1 MERNILEVSQVNEY
15 IKFIMDRD
23 ELLGS
28 ICVRGELSNYKVYPS
43 GHHYFTM
50 KDTNGALRCV
60 MFKGSA
66 MRLRFRPEN
75 GMKII
80 AAGRVT
86 VFPRDGA
93 YQLYV
98 ESMTPDGVGDLYVAF
113 EQLKQKLQAEGLFD
127 KTIKKPLPTYP
138 HTIAIV
144 TSGAGAAIMDMLRIL
159 GRRYPLSK
167 VKILPVRVQGEEA
180 PAEIAGAIRYA
191 NKYHVADVIIT
202 GRGGGSMEDL
212 WAFNDERVARAIF
225 DSELP
230 VVSAVGH
237 EPDVTI
243 SDFVAD
249 VRAATPSNA
258 AELVAPDQQDLRK
271 MLLNVQ
277 NRMLAVMQ
285 KQLKLSRQQLAA
297 ISSKRVMQSPLGYV
311 QDKRMLLDYS
321 STRLIAGQ
329 KSILDR
335 KKQTLVRL
343 SAKLDAMSPLRVL
356 GRGYSV
362 AMKQDGSVLHAAED
376 TAVGEMISVRLQK
389 GSLMAQVQEIQEEK
403 A

>member
-1 MERNILEVSQVNEY
+1 
-15 IKFIMDRD
+15 
-23 ELLGS
+23 
-28 ICVRGELSNYKVYPS
+28 
-43 GHHYFTM
+43 
-50 KDTNGALRCV
+50 
-60 MFKGSA
+60 
-66 MRLRFRPEN
+66 
-75 GMKII
+75 
-80 AAGRVT
+80 
-86 VFPRDGA
+86 
-93 YQLYV
+93 
-98 ESMTPDGVGDLYVAF
+98 
-113 EQLKQKLQAEGLFD
+113 
-127 KTIKKPLPTYP
+127 
-138 HTIAIV
+138 
-144 TSGAGAAIMDMLRIL
+144 
-159 GRRYPLSK
+159 
-167 VKILPVRVQGEEA
+167 
-180 PAEIAGAIRYA
+180 
-191 NKYHVADVIIT
+191 
-202 GRGGGSMEDL
+202 MEDL